1 MTDQQQ
7 EEQIPMQ
14 FVVEELQ
21 DTIRRRDNELLLAN
35 SRNRQKDDTI
45 RSLQEQNV
53 ALQKRVNGYEAEGQ
67 NAVQPKPKTP
77 A

>member
-1 MTDQQQ
+1 MSEQPQ
-7 EEQIPMQ
+7 EQIPVQ
-14 FVVEELQ
+14 FVIEELQ
-21 DTIRRRDNELLLAN
+21 DMVRRRENELLLAGALG
-35 SRNRQKDDTI
+35 RQKDDTI

-67 NAVQPKPKTP
+67 NAVQPKPKAP